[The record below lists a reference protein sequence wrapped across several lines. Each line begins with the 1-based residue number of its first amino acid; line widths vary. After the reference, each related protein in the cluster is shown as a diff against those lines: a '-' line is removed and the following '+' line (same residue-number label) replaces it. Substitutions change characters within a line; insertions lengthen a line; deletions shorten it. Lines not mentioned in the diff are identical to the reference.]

1 MQIMNKISVCVAL
14 VAPMVAMWSSMAL
27 SDEVSAPQVDIEEVV
42 VTGSLLHRNIDSD
55 ASPLHVVGAKRLAEL
70 PVLSIGEA
78 INGLLGVSTADY
90 GSGVGQPVIRG
101 LSGSRVR
108 VLQNGL
114 VARDVSILG
123 GDHINEVDLT
133 DAQQVEVIRGP
144 ASLFFANGTIGGVVN
159 VVDHSIAREDIVAP
173 EFRLSG
179 EAQGVNDGDA
189 VSLAFRNK
197 LGGINFS
204 YAGSLSN
211 LNDYEI
217 PFGALADESHHEDHD
232 EAEHHDEDEDGDE
245 DHSEEEFLSRLANSD
260 TQRETHQ
267 VGFSKTG
274 DWGYVGLSYA
284 QQESVYGIPVHA
296 DEHGDEHDDDHEG
309 DDHEGDDHD
318 DELADHDD
326 DHEDDH
332 DGEHGEDERIFS
344 STESKVTT
352 LEGRFDVAAS
362 LLNSVSFHFRNSDY
376 ELVEQHSEEHEGHES
391 DDHDEHE
398 GHEEGPTAFSNQSN
412 EFGFKFNLDNDN
424 ASHRVVLNFADEDI
438 AIIGEEAFLNP
449 NKSRE
454 MTAGY
459 YFSREFANSVHL
471 DFGARLDKINR
482 RGSLVHHEEEHDE
495 EDHDEEDHDEEE
507 HDDDHHEE
515 GEVEKYNLDFTTT
528 SFAGTISRSIGQ
540 DIDVSFGLASVER
553 APSAVELFIDG
564 PHLAAQRYE
573 VGDVTLASERSRNA
587 ELSIAYQRGAVFS
600 KFTVF
605 NNQIDDY
612 IYLRDASELD
622 HDDDHDHDHGSLIL
636 GNYVQADARFTGFEF
651 EVGTEFEFPK
661 GLIRLS
667 LGRDQTKAEFDDG
680 TYVPRIAPARNLL
693 EIEANFGRFDASI
706 RYQDVDRQ
714 SRTAQNELATAGY
727 ESLNMSLGTTLDLG
741 SVAVQATL
749 FGRNLLDDIAR
760 RHTSFVKEQ
769 APLPGRNIGLKL
781 TLKR

>member
-1 MQIMNKISVCVAL
+1 MQIMNKISVRVAL

-27 SDEVSAPQVDIEEVV
+27 SDEVSASQVDIEEVV

-55 ASPLHVVGAKRLAEL
+55 ASPLHVVSAERLAEL

-90 GSGVGQPVIRG
+90 GSGVGQPVVRG

-133 DAQQVEVIRGP
+133 DAQQVEIMRGP

-179 EAQGVNDGDA
+179 EAQSVNDGDA
-189 VSLAFRNK
+189 LSLAFRNN

-204 YAGSLSN
+204 YAGSFSN

-217 PFGALADESHHEDHD
+217 PNGALVDEEHHEDHD
-232 EAEHHDEDEDGDE
+232 EADHHDEDEDGDE
-245 DHSEEEFLSRLANSD
+245 DHSEEKFLSRLANSD

-267 VGFSKTG
+267 LGFSKTG

-296 DEHGDEHDDDHEG
+296 DEHGDEHDEDAHDDEDHEG
-309 DDHEGDDHD
+309 EDHD

-326 DHEDDH
+326 DHH
-332 DGEHGEDERIFS
+332 GEHGEDERIFS

-391 DDHDEHE
+391 DDHEEHE

-412 EFGFKFNLDNDN
+412 EFGFKFNLDNDKG
-424 ASHRVVLNFADEDI
+424 SHRIVLNFADEKI

-459 YFSREFANSVHL
+459 YFSREFVNSIHL

-482 RGSLVHHEEEHDE
+482 RGSLVHHEEEHD
-495 EDHDEEDHDEEE
+495 DEE
-507 HDDDHHEE
+507 HDDEDHDDHHEE
-515 GEVEKYNLDFTTT
+515 GEIEEYDLDFTAT
-528 SFAGTISRSIGQ
+528 SFAGTISRSIGEN
-540 DIDVSFGLASVER
+540 IDVSLGLASVER
-553 APSAVELFIDG
+553 TPSAVELFIDG

-573 VGDVTLASERSRNA
+573 VGDVTLAPERSRNA

-612 IYLRDASELD
+612 IYLRDSTEMD
-622 HDDDHDHDHGSLIL
+622 HDDEHDHGSLIL

-651 EVGTEFEFPK
+651 EVGTEFELPL

-680 TYVPRIAPARNLL
+680 AYVPRIAPARNLL
-693 EIEANFGRFDASI
+693 EIEGNFGQFDASI

-714 SRTAQNELATAGY
+714 NRTAQNELATAGY
-727 ESLNMSLGTTLDLG
+727 ESLNMSLSTTLDLG

>member
-1 MQIMNKISVCVAL
+1 MQIMNNISVRVAL

-27 SDEVSAPQVDIEEVV
+27 SDEVSASQVDIEEVV

-55 ASPLHVVGAKRLAEL
+55 ASPLHVVSAERLAEL

-90 GSGVGQPVIRG
+90 GSGVGQPVVRG

-133 DAQQVEVIRGP
+133 DAQQVEIMRGP

-179 EAQGVNDGDA
+179 EAQSVNDGDA
-189 VSLAFRNK
+189 LSLAFRDN

-204 YAGSLSN
+204 YAGSFSN

-217 PFGALADESHHEDHD
+217 PNGAQVDEEHHEDHD
-232 EAEHHDEDEDGDE
+232 EADHHDEDEDGDE

-267 VGFSKTG
+267 LGFSKTG

-296 DEHGDEHDDDHEG
+296 DEHGDAHDEDAHDDEDHEG
-309 DDHEGDDHD
+309 EDHD

-326 DHEDDH
+326 DHHE
-332 DGEHGEDERIFS
+332 EHGEDERIFS

-391 DDHDEHE
+391 NDHEQHE

-412 EFGFKFNLDNDN
+412 EFGFKFNLDNDK
-424 ASHRVVLNFADEDI
+424 ASHRIVLNFTDEKI

-459 YFSREFANSVHL
+459 YFSREFANSIHL

-482 RGSLVHHEEEHDE
+482 RGSLVHR
-495 EDHDEEDHDEEE
+495 EEE
-507 HDDDHHEE
+507 HDDEEHGDEDHDDHHEE
-515 GEVEKYNLDFTTT
+515 SEIEEYDLDFTAT
-528 SFAGTISRSIGQ
+528 SFAGTISRSIGEN
-540 DIDVSFGLASVER
+540 IDVSLGLASVER
-553 APSAVELFIDG
+553 TPSAVELFIDG

-573 VGDVTLASERSRNA
+573 VGDVTLAPERSRNA

-612 IYLRDASELD
+612 IYLRDSTEMD
-622 HDDDHDHDHGSLIL
+622 HDDEHDHGSLIL

-651 EVGTEFEFPK
+651 EVGTEFELPL

-680 TYVPRIAPARNLL
+680 VYVPRIAPARNLL
-693 EIEANFGRFDASI
+693 EIEGNFGQFDASI

-714 SRTAQNELATAGY
+714 NRTAQNELATAGH
-727 ESLNMSLGTTLDLG
+727 ESLNMSLSTTLDLG